1 MQTKRVKNKK
11 RHGAMAL
18 LEFNT
23 IAIGVLASD
32 LMVKKSPIALL
43 RCGTIHPGR
52 YLILIGGSVA
62 STQEAYA
69 VGIQL
74 GEREGALNGSVFL
87 GDVHPYLHDAVL
99 GTRRDLAGDALAVVE
114 TQSSPALLAAVD
126 AAIKSTSVKLSEV
139 RLGDD
144 LGGHAL
150 AFLSGE
156 LSDVEVALEI
166 CSERAG
172 DQLLAR
178 TLLPRLDPGLR
189 SILDQGTRFSL
200 CPAFEPAGAEYPEE
214 VACSWDA

>member
-1 MQTKRVKNKK
+1 MPSKKQPNKK

-69 VGIQL
+69 AGMEL
-74 GEREGALNGSVFL
+74 GESEGALNDSVFL

-99 GTRRDLAGDALAVVE
+99 GKRRDLTGDALAVVE
-114 TQSSPALLAAVD
+114 THSSPALLAAVD
-126 AAIKSTSVKLSEV
+126 AAIKSTPVKLSEV

-150 AFLSGE
+150 SFLSGN
-156 LSDVEVALEI
+156 LSDVEVALDI

-189 SILDQGTRFSL
+189 SVLDQGTRFSL
-200 CPAFEPAGAEYPEE
+200 CKAFEPAGAEYPEE
-214 VACSWDA
+214 VACSWDE

>member
-1 MQTKRVKNKK
+1 MSPKK
-11 RHGAMAL
+11 RHGAIAL

-23 IAIGVLASD
+23 VASGVLASD

-52 YLILIGGSVA
+52 FLVLIGGSVA

-69 VGIQL
+69 VGMEL
-74 GEREGALNGSVFL
+74 GEGEQTLSGNVFL

-99 GTRRDLAGDALAVVE
+99 GQRRELVGDALAVVE
-114 TQSSPALLAAVD
+114 TRSSPALLAAVD
-126 AAIKSTSVKLSEV
+126 AAVKSTPVMLAEV

-150 AFLSGE
+150 ALMSGDLSN
-156 LSDVEVALEI
+156 VEIALDI
-166 CSERAG
+166 CSDRAG
-172 DQLLAR
+172 DQILAR
-178 TLLPRLDPGLR
+178 TILPRLDPGLR
-189 SILDQGTRFSL
+189 SLLDQGTRFAA
-200 CPAFEPAGAEYPEE
+200 CPAFEPDGAEYPEE